1 MIANKT
7 WQRSIAVEND
17 EQKNE
22 GLSKEEILARS
33 RAENK
38 HGDER
43 EQQSLYKAAY
53 TATAVGFILYGI
65 IAIVLAVLGKHSYE
79 MTIVMFGIMG
89 TMYTVWGVKTTKRR
103 ALFLSAGI
111 VAISASVV
119 AAVCWILEICG
130 VM

>member
-1 MIANKT
+1 M
-7 WQRSIAVEND
+7 END